1 MPDIFDSKKEHG
13 NTFYSH
19 PKSKAGIFAAIN
31 VTGFQLKV
39 LEAKLKPDFDKDI
52 QLFRSEISELMR
64 DEMVSRFYYQKGAI
78 RATLGTDPNVQK
90 AREVLNQGNIF
101 AGFFRPGTVISAN

>member
-1 MPDIFDSKKEHG
+1 VPDIFDSKKEHG

-19 PKSKAGIFAAIN
+19 TKSKAGIFLTVDIA
-31 VTGFQLKV
+31 GFQLKV
-39 LEAKLKPDFDKDI
+39 LEARLKP
-52 QLFRSEISELMR
+52 RSEISEFLR
-64 DEMVSRFYYQKGAI
+64 DEIVSRYYYQKGAI

-101 AGFFRPGTVISAN
+101 AGYFRPGTVISAN